1 MIGLIRSM
9 GYSLLIPLPGAGGC
23 AKCFR
28 DIISFNFHNNPR
40 RWVLFLY
47 SFLEINSGSEL
58 DFLPKI
64 IHLICSVAGM
74 QTNYIV
80 LL

>member
-9 GYSLLIPLPGAGGC
+9 GYSLLIPLPWGEC

-28 DIISFNFHNNPR
+28 DIISLNFHHNPR

-64 IHLICSVAGM
+64 VNLTCSVAGM
-74 QTNYIV
+74 QTT
-80 LL
+80 